1 MRRALLGISLIAV
14 GGLGACQSRDQELGQ
29 PPAVV
34 AADGQVAVV
43 NAWCPIMTE
52 APMPGRV
59 ARPELTRTYNGM
71 RVGFCCDDCPAAWD
85 ASTDAEKAG
94 MFAAARAKPAKR

>member
-1 MRRALLGISLIAV
+1 MRRALLGISLFAV
-14 GGLGACQSRDQELGQ
+14 GGLGACQSRDRELGQ
-29 PPAVV
+29 TQTVA
-34 AADGQVAVV
+34 AADGRVAVV
-43 NAWCPIMTE
+43 NAWCPIMTDS
-52 APMPGRV
+52 PVPGRV

-85 ASTDAEKAG
+85 ASSDAEKAQ